1 MNKIIVG
8 VIAIVI
14 AIFLLRG
21 CLQSDRR
28 ATVYAIAKNRPDCVE
43 NSVYVNDEG
52 NFFSYTTKRG
62 KVRFFS
68 VEWSDGTPKVYEES
82 GID

>member
-1 MNKIIVG
+1 MNKVIGG
-8 VIAIVI
+8 VIALVI

-21 CLQSDRR
+21 CLQSERR
-28 ATVYAIAKNRPDCVE
+28 ATVYAIAKNKSDCVV
-43 NSVYVNDEG
+43 NSIHIGDDG

-68 VEWSDGTPKVYEES
+68 VEWRDGTPTVYEEPV
-82 GID
+82 D